1 MPQIIP
7 IKELKNTAAV
17 SEPCHSTTEPIFT
30 TKNGYGDMV
39 LMSME
44 AYEEACLK
52 LKLYQEL
59 EISEQQIQEGKVMDA
74 KDSLARLKAKYE
86 L

>member
-30 TKNGYGDMV
+30 TKMDMGIW
-39 LMSME
+39 
-44 AYEEACLK
+44 Y
-52 LKLYQEL
+52 
-59 EISEQQIQEGKVMDA
+59 
-74 KDSLARLKAKYE
+74 
-86 L
+86 

>member
-30 TKNGYGDMV
+30 TKMDMG
-39 LMSME
+39 ME
-44 AYEEACLK
+44 TYEEAFLK

-59 EISEQQIQEGKVMDA
+59 EISEHQLQEGKVMDA
-74 KDSLARLKAKYE
+74 KDSLARLKEKYE
-86 L
+86 

>member
-17 SEPCHSTTEPIFT
+17 SELCHSTTEPIFI

-44 AYEEACLK
+44 AYEEAFLK

-59 EISEQQIQEGKVMDA
+59 EISEHQLQEGKVMDA
-74 KDSLARLKAKYE
+74 KDSLARLKEKYE
-86 L
+86 

>member
-1 MPQIIP
+1 
-7 IKELKNTAAV
+7 
-17 SEPCHSTTEPIFT
+17 
-30 TKNGYGDMV
+30 MV

-44 AYEEACLK
+44 AYEEAFLK

-74 KDSLARLKAKYE
+74 KDSLARLKAKYK

>member
-1 MPQIIP
+1 MPLHDRADFHYEKWIRSV
-7 IKELKNTAAV
+7 A
-17 SEPCHSTTEPIFT
+17 FT
-30 TKNGYGDMV
+30 VRLYGDMV

>member
-17 SEPCHSTTEPIFT
+17 SELCHSTTEPIFI

-44 AYEEACLK
+44 TYEEAFLK

-59 EISEQQIQEGKVMDA
+59 EISEHQLQEGKVMDA
-74 KDSLARLKAKYE
+74 KDSLARLKEKYE
-86 L
+86 